1 MIEITPSIVIG
12 FLLGVLTTL
21 IVKWWW
27 CRRKDKPVYTHGD
40 KPAEVLADEVIME
53 ELSKILDSFQKGSPA
68 PSTST
73 DDMTTV
79 PLSAEQL
86 STPTISP
93 TKRANAKTKRIYD

>member
-27 CRRKDKPVYTHGD
+27 DRRKDKPVYTHGD
-40 KPAEVLADEVIME
+40 KPAEVFAGEVIVE
-53 ELSKILDSFQKGSPA
+53 ELSKILDSMKKESPN
-68 PSTST
+68 PPTST

-79 PLSAEQL
+79 PLSTEWL
-86 STPTISP
+86 STPAISP
-93 TKRANAKTKRIYD
+93 TKRARAKTKRIYD